1 MNNGQDDQVAGED
14 KSVMN
19 KFPGVLSL
27 PTEELVERQKEKAT
41 QRAKN
46 ESRKSKSSRCT

>member
-19 KFPGVLSL
+19 KFPDVLSL
-27 PTEELVERQKEKAT
+27 PTEELVERQKERAT
-41 QRAKN
+41 CK
-46 ESRKSKSSRCT
+46 K